1 MRKEGHFPAGT
12 GTSEYLGTLERIS
25 AKSIS
30 IAGKSDSKFMARIPG
45 LKGHLKVNLRL
56 LMKSP
61 SKEDLKEPIW
71 AIAILAILM

>member
-25 AKSIS
+25 AKSIG